1 MRIAFASGKGGAGK
15 TTVAASLAAI
25 WPQPCLIVDA
35 DVEAPNL
42 HLFLH
47 PHLDVPHPVY
57 LTVPELDAEKCTV
70 CGDCAAMCTYKAIAR
85 LGAGL
90 TIFADMC
97 HGCGGCFEVCQ
108 AQALKKGR
116 RELGSLQWGSW
127 SLMPDAAR
135 NSNRTHDQN
144 PVQSPN
150 MSQNMSA
157 DQSQGQNESQDQDQG
172 QNQKQGLGQVL
183 PPPSNIGTSLPPNLG
198 KTLLMGKSRVGEAM
212 SPPLLRALEGALSAK
227 CGDSAHAA
235 CDILIDSPPGVSC
248 PAMTTARMADALV
261 LVAEPTPFGMY
272 DFKLAHAAFK
282 KLNMPL
288 AVVMNRA
295 GMPGNETGDAAL
307 ERYCAAEELPLLA
320 CLPFDLQAAEAYAR
334 GHLPLAEQ
342 SANALI
348 WQRRF
353 KDLYE
358 ALQHWAGGNTCQQG
372 AAYASGGTPRTCA
385 PDATGGQYA

>member
-25 WPQPCLIVDA
+25 WPHPCLIVDA

-47 PHLDVPHPVY
+47 PHLDAPQSVY
-57 LTVPELDAEKCTV
+57 LTVPELDTEKCTA
-70 CGDCAAMCTYKAIAR
+70 CGDCAAMCSYKAIAK

-90 TIFADMC
+90 IIFADMC

-108 AQALKKGR
+108 AEALKKGK

-127 SLMPDAAR
+127 SLKMGPAQ
-135 NSNRTHDQN
+135 NS
-144 PVQSPN
+144 
-150 MSQNMSA
+150 
-157 DQSQGQNESQDQDQG
+157 DQSLNQSSGQTSGRASKQTSSQ
-172 QNQKQGLGQVL
+172 
-183 PPPSNIGTSLPPNLG
+183 TSSQHSG

-212 SPPLLRALEGALSAK
+212 SPPLLRAIDGALAAIS
-227 CGDSAHAA
+227 GDDAGTVP
-235 CDILIDSPPGVSC
+235 DILIDSPPGVSC

-261 LVAEPTPFGMY
+261 LVAEPTPFGIY

-288 AVVMNRA
+288 AVVMNRV
-295 GMPGNETGDAAL
+295 GMPGNESGDAVL
-307 ERYCAAEELPLLA
+307 EKYCAAEGLPLLA
-320 CLPFDLQAAEAYAR
+320 RLPFDLQAAEAYAH
-334 GHLPLAEQ
+334 GYLPLLDQ
-342 SANALI
+342 SVNALI

-353 KDLYE
+353 GLLYE
-358 ALQHWAGGNTCQQG
+358 AVQRWAGGKICHVAESGSAVNIC
-372 AAYASGGTPRTCA
+372 ASGT
-385 PDATGGQYA
+385 TGAGHA